1 MHLVSIILPTYNR
14 RKFLEQAFASIK
26 AQLHTH
32 WELII
37 VDDGSTDGS
46 EALIPSLM
54 QGIEDKVSFIQQ
66 ENQGPAIA
74 RNTGIKL
81 AKGDFIA
88 FFDSDD
94 EWLPHHLSDCIKA
107 FTKYPEISW
116 VYAAC
121 KRMDFI
127 TQEVVLESTFYTSNK
142 PNPLFSLNAEVDG
155 SLHII
160 QDENAACC
168 QIFNGIDSGL
178 QNSVIK
184 KAVFNQFLLPEFRI
198 GEDRLFILM
207 ALKANFT
214 LAFID
219 NIHVLYNVHDE
230 NISDTSAGDERFDR
244 RIVAMQRLLESYE
257 QANNYVQLN
266 NKEQKALNTRLALDY
281 FWKLGYSL
289 QQQACYYF
297 DAISTYKKAIKLC
310 PFRYKFWKTYLSAL
324 LKYKLQ
330 RLTPATNK
338 TKLLVLGDSHT
349 ETFRRKAL
357 QCYFPQYCFKVV
369 PVGGATV
376 SGLQNPNSKTQAL
389 PIFEKNMAEFSPDKI
404 IIQLGEVDTG
414 FVIWYRAEK
423 YQVAVDEM
431 LEAAVK
437 NYIGLLSTL
446 NANAQV
452 ICIGTVLPTIKDGQN
467 WGEIANAR
475 KEIKATQLE
484 RTTLT
489 LKFNQHIQEYCLKN
503 DIVFISLDQESL
515 GDNGIVSEGL
525 MHTDHNDHHY
535 DQTVYS
541 NMLIK
546 HLMPIL

>member
-1 MHLVSIILPTYNR
+1 MDLVSIILPTYNR
-14 RKFLEQAFASIK
+14 QKFLAQAFASIR

-37 VDDGSTDGS
+37 VDDGSSDDS
-46 EALIPSLM
+46 AELISALVE
-54 QGIEDKVSFIQQ
+54 GIEDKVRFIQQ
-66 ENQGPAIA
+66 ENQGPAVA

-81 AKGDFIA
+81 AKGDYIA

-94 EWLPHHLSDCIKA
+94 EWLAHHLSDSIVA
-107 FTKYPEISW
+107 FTKHPEISW

-121 KRMDFI
+121 KRIDFS
-127 TQEVVLESTFYTSNK
+127 TQEVVLESTFYTNNK
-142 PNPLFSLNAEVDG
+142 PNPLFNLKAKIDG
-155 SLHII
+155 NLHII
-160 QDENAACC
+160 QDKNAACC
-168 QIFNGIDSGL
+168 QIFDGIDSGL

-184 KAVFNQFLLPEFRI
+184 KAVFDEFLLPEYRI

-257 QANNYVQLN
+257 QANNYVHLN
-266 NKEQKALNTRLALDY
+266 NKEKKALNTRLALDY

-289 QQQACYYF
+289 QQQAGYYD
-297 DAISTYKKAIKLC
+297 DAIATYKKAIKLC
-310 PFRYKFWKTYLSAL
+310 PLSYKFWKTYLSAL
-324 LKYKLQ
+324 LKYKFKQ
-330 RLTPATNK
+330 YSPESNK

-349 ETFRRKAL
+349 ETFRLKAL
-357 QCYFPQYCFKVV
+357 QRYFPQYIFKVV

-376 SGLQNPNSKTQAL
+376 SGIQNPNSKTQAL
-389 PIFEKNMAEFSPDKI
+389 PIFEKNITEFSPDKV

-423 YQVAVDEM
+423 YQVSVDKMLIQAVE
-431 LEAAVK
+431 
-437 NYIGLLSTL
+437 NYTNLLSKLT
-446 NANAQV
+446 NSAQV
-452 ICIGTVLPTIKDGQN
+452 ICISTVLPTIKDKQS

-484 RTTLT
+484 RTELT
-489 LKFNQHIQEYCLKN
+489 LKFNQRIQEYCLTH
-503 DIVFISLDQESL
+503 DIDFISLDLESL
-515 GDNGIVSEGL
+515 AENGIVSDKL
-525 MHTDHNDHHY
+525 MHSDPNDHHY
-535 DQTVYS
+535 NQAVYS
-541 NMLIK
+541 SMLVK
-546 HLMPIL
+546 YLMPIL